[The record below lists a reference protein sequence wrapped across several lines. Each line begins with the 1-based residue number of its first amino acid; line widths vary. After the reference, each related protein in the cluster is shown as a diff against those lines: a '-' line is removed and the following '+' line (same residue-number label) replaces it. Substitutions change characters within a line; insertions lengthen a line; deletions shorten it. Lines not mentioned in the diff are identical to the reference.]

1 MMSLGHMDLPYRIL
15 GSFAWASEV
24 MSRSR
29 VNGLGLNW
37 WIMLGIGM
45 FAGFAGYQTYE
56 SIHNR
61 AGARD
66 VTVAQAVADKELL
79 DTFVRVTGGNLFV
92 DGILSQGEDEKT
104 NGPIW
109 VPIVDQDKKYAMYV
123 QLEEG
128 VGAGDIS
135 KDAIR
140 GMLRRLTND
149 LKDHVAA
156 EGIRADGVRLD
167 TGVMLVAGE
176 RPARLWLWGTLTV
189 LSGLVIL
196 LMLLPVVMRYVVFRR
211 HGAAPALAAE
221 VPPVDPAAIGL
232 HVSGKF
238 RLDDKTRQRF
248 LDTPAIVAE
257 MESGDRGLL
266 ANVNASRTMYGHVTE
281 NRAGTW
287 AILIRAGTLDPPDYG
302 SMYCGSKPRPAMR
315 LRFTDAATNKRA
327 VAVLSFARTPAATP
341 FALRS
346 MHRRHPLRP
355 PLRRTRTRQPPRS
368 MGVSPMFAAK
378 PQDRSAIAVSSCARC
393 A

>member
-238 RLDDKTRQRF
+238 RLNDKTRQRF
-248 LDTPAIVAE
+248 LARERQRVAHDVRPCDREPRRHVGDPHPRRHARPAGLWLDVLRLQAAPRDAPPLHRRRDEQAGRCRPQLRHGRRPRRRSRCALCTGVTRCVHPYGGLGRGSLHVAW
-257 MESGDRGLL
+257 
-266 ANVNASRTMYGHVTE
+266 ASR
-281 NRAGTW
+281 
-287 AILIRAGTLDPPDYG
+287 P
-302 SMYCGSKPRPAMR
+302 C
-315 LRFTDAATNKRA
+315 
-327 VAVLSFARTPAATP
+327 
-341 FALRS
+341 
-346 MHRRHPLRP
+346 
-355 PLRRTRTRQPPRS
+355 LRRSRKIAPR
-368 MGVSPMFAAK
+368 
-378 PQDRSAIAVSSCARC
+378 
-393 A
+393 